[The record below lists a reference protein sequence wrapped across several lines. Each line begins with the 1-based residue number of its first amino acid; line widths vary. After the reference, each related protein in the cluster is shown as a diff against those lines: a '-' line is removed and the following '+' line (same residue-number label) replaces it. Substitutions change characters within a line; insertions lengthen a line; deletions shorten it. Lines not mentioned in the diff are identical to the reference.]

1 MVIAEAGKWELAEA
15 MRAFIVRQQ
24 QQMAAI
30 RDQAMHSHHDDLAA
44 YCKLKSDTAQR
55 LHELMQYSTKQQDA
69 LLWKLRDVYRATI
82 EQEDM

>member
-1 MVIAEAGKWELAEA
+1 MIIAEAGKWELAEGL
-15 MRAFIVRQQ
+15 RAFIVRQQ

-55 LHELMQYSTKQQDA
+55 FHALMQSANRLNAELVEEIRLAYKDTVNQND
-69 LLWKLRDVYRATI
+69 I
-82 EQEDM
+82 